1 MNFSLYFIRKYSA
14 IVAVVVLLALMAGK
28 SSAQDTHATL
38 KGSVA
43 DATGS
48 NLPGANVQVINLAT
62 NQKQS
67 VQTDGSGRY
76 FVNELLPGAYSVS
89 AQANGFDRIV
99 IGGVKLA
106 VAQTRELNIV
116 LKPGQVTQTVEVS
129 ADNAVTDTES
139 SALSTV
145 IDNQKVTEL
154 PLSNRQFYSLVQ
166 LVPGTT
172 PPSQNST
179 NNYRGGFNVAGS
191 NEVSNNITVN
201 GVFDGDLVVGAP
213 SFRPSVESIQEFK
226 LLTGNYSAEY
236 GRYSGG
242 QLIIVT
248 KSGGNRVH
256 GTAYEYL
263 RNQASDAKPYFTQVG
278 GVNPAFKQNTFGV
291 TLGGPIRRDRTF
303 FFYAYEGQRIRQQI
317 TSLAT
322 VPTSNMLSG
331 LFWSKIYDPATGTA
345 LPQKT
350 DGEYDLTKATNWN
363 SSGAKTG
370 QTIASYFP
378 AATISTAAGAT
389 PASNYNFSETRRET
403 MDEHSLRIDHSL
415 TPHDTLFANY
425 NRFNDPSFEPSNS
438 TCGSAVM
445 PNFGCYVNQKSQL
458 AVLGWT
464 HIFSANRVNA
474 LSLGFDQL
482 YQPRVQEDNYT
493 IKFAGLKDVFS
504 DPTIANNGGLPYTS
518 VSGYSTLGSST
529 SLPQTRTDDH
539 YDIVDTFTWVH
550 GAHEIKFGADL
561 FSYRGYRTVV
571 HSGQGS
577 LTFNA
582 SNLNSVNKSSHFG
595 TTGNALA
602 DLLLG
607 LPYQTGRQPTAPRVR
622 DLYSSY
628 HLFVSD
634 NYKVSPTLT
643 LNYGLRWELDKPLTD
658 ASGHVSNFNLATASF
673 DVNGQGGPDH
683 LWNTDY
689 NNFAPRLGLSWQ
701 PYGKPSTVLHAA
713 GGIYYNAP
721 LIGNVFGSGSQY
733 PYSVPQTFTA
743 AAYSSNSALSGS
755 ITLDNPFPSALSGT
769 ATTGQAVNRNFRT
782 SYNSEWSLGVQQAL
796 GSKNILD
803 IGYYGSKYT
812 KGIGQVAANVATPTA
827 TPSQSQRAYPTY
839 STITYVQSRANA
851 NFNSL
856 QAKLQANG
864 FYGVSYIVTYT
875 YSKSLDNA
883 PGPGSGSDSSSGTPQ
898 DSKNPAAEYGLSDF
912 DLRQRLV
919 IAPVAELPFGKGK
932 AFLNT
937 GWASHIAGGWRLSG
951 IFSYQT
957 GRPFT
962 VSDAAT
968 NTSGSYNNADRPNQ
982 TGDPNSAPV
991 GGTAIHTK
999 TRWFNTSAFSV
1010 QSAGTFGNARRNNII
1025 GPKFVNLDTS
1035 LVRNFSLLANKN
1047 LEFRVEAF
1055 NLANHP
1061 NFYNP
1066 RGTAAQAGSSSLG
1079 QIQNAYNQ
1087 RELQAALRF
1096 VF

>member
-1 MNFSLYFIRKYSA
+1 M
-14 IVAVVVLLALMAGK
+14 
-28 SSAQDTHATL
+28 
-38 KGSVA
+38 
-43 DATGS
+43 
-48 NLPGANVQVINLAT
+48 
-62 NQKQS
+62 
-67 VQTDGSGRY
+67 QTDDSGRY
-76 FVNELLPGAYSVS
+76 FVNELLPGSYSVS
-89 AQANGFDRIV
+89 AQAEGFDRIV
-99 IGGVKLA
+99 IDGVKLA
-106 VAQTRELNIV
+106 VAQTRELNIL
-116 LKPGQVTQTVEVS
+116 LKTGQVTQTVKVS
-129 ADNAVTDTES
+129 ADNAVTETTS

-154 PLSNRQFYSLVQ
+154 PLSNRQFYNLVQ

-172 PPSQNST
+172 PPGQNST

-191 NEVSNNITVN
+191 NEVSNNIIVN

-226 LLTGNYSAEY
+226 LLTGNYTAEY

-248 KSGGNRVH
+248 KSGGDHLH

-278 GVNPAFKQNTFGV
+278 GMNPAFKQNTFGITV
-291 TLGGPIRRDRTF
+291 GGPILHDRTF

-322 VPTSNMLSG
+322 VPTASMLGG
-331 LFWSKIYDPATGTA
+331 LFWSKIYDPATGKA
-345 LPQKT
+345 LPQNS
-350 DGEYDLTKATNWN
+350 DGEYDLTKAINW
-363 SSGAKTG
+363 SSDGAKIG
-370 QTIASYFP
+370 QTIAGYFP
-378 AATISTAAGAT
+378 EETIKTATGAT
-389 PASNYNFSETRRET
+389 PASNYNFSETRSET

-445 PNFGCYVNQKSQL
+445 PNFGCYVNQRSQL
-458 AVLGWT
+458 AVFGWT
-464 HIFSANRVNA
+464 HIFSTNRVNS
-474 LSLGFDQL
+474 LTLGFDQL
-482 YQPRVQEDNYT
+482 YQPRVQQSNYT
-493 IKFAGLKDVFS
+493 TKFVGLKDVFA
-504 DPTIANNGGLPYTS
+504 DPTIANNNGVPYTT
-518 VSGYSTLGSST
+518 VSGFSTLGSST

-550 GAHEIKFGADL
+550 GAHEFKFGVDI

-595 TTGNALA
+595 STGNAFA

-607 LPYQTGRQPTAPRVR
+607 LPYQTGRQATAPRVR

-634 NYKVSPTLT
+634 NYKVSPSLA

-658 ASGHVSNFNLATASF
+658 ANGHVSNFNLATASF
-673 DVNGQGGPDH
+673 DVSGQGGPNH

-689 NNFAPRLGLSWQ
+689 NNFAPRMGLSWQ

-713 GGIYYNAP
+713 GGVYYNAP

-733 PYSVPQTFTA
+733 PYSTPQTYTA
-743 AAYSSNSALSGS
+743 GQYNSNASLSKS
-755 ITLDNPFPSALSGT
+755 ITLDNPFPASLSGIS
-769 ATTGQAVNRNFRT
+769 TTGQAVDRNFRT
-782 SYNSEWSLGVQQAL
+782 SYNSEWSLGIQQSL

-812 KGIGQVAANVATPTA
+812 KGLAQVAANVAAPTA
-827 TPSQSQRAYPTY
+827 TPSQGLRKYPTY

-856 QAKLQANG
+856 QVKLQANDFHG
-864 FYGVSYIVTYT
+864 LNYIVTYT

-883 PGPGSGSDSSSGTPQ
+883 PGLGSTSDSSSGTPQ
-898 DSKNPAAEYGLSDF
+898 NSNNPDAEYGLSDF

-919 IAPVAELPFGKGK
+919 IAPVADLPFGKGR
-932 AFLNT
+932 AFANS
-937 GWASHIAGGWRLSG
+937 GWAAHIAGGWRLSG

-962 VSDAAT
+962 VTDAAT

-982 TGDPNSAPV
+982 NGDPNIAAT
-991 GGTAIHTK
+991 GGSAIHTK
-999 TRWFNTSAFSV
+999 TRWFNTSVFSV
-1010 QSAGTFGNARRNNII
+1010 QSPGTFGNARRNNII
-1025 GPKFVNLDTS
+1025 GPKYVNLDTS
-1035 LVRNFSLLANKN
+1035 LVRNFPVLTDKN

-1066 RGTAAQAGSSSLG
+1066 RGTAVQAGSSSLG

-1096 VF
+1096 IF